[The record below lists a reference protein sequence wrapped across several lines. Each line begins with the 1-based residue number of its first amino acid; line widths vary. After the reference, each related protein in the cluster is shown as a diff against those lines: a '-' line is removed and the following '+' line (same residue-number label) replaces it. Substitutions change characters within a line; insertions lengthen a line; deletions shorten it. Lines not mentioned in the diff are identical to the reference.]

1 MLIQDMIWAQE
12 GSAFFQKLEHSLR
25 TDFKTITLKITIAA
39 SKLEIQVFCEENI
52 KEVQF
57 LCFTEMSAEVHY
69 EMQKLLL

>member
-52 KEVQF
+52 
-57 LCFTEMSAEVHY
+57 
-69 EMQKLLL
+69 